1 MIIKYPSL
9 LTVTGLL
16 LTFAYP
22 SAYAAD
28 NATLNNDNATE
39 NTAQQNEAP
48 TQNSK
53 NIEVEKEKHKMAED
67 PTKVISQVGVSYA
80 DEKVKFSGSL
90 SLGAVNKINASV
102 SADGDEWRIGG
113 SWLFDVGIVNVN
125 FGKKEFDDDTKQNN
139 YSIGTFVP
147 LSYFGFT
154 PWGTQIFI
162 MGGYTYNDGELTCH
176 SNNECGT
183 DNIDFDDL
191 SDGALT
197 VSSSSSS
204 GYLGTFALKP
214 LTDKWRLIGIAAG
227 SLGSND
233 YHGYLLALGTGY
245 SLTKRQ
251 SVAAY
256 GFLQDNSFGRDER
269 LGIVYKYQFN

>member
-16 LTFAYP
+16 LTFAY
-22 SAYAAD
+22 SSVYAAE
-28 NATLNNDNATE
+28 NQPQNNQSATKSVIQPNESADQDL
-39 NTAQQNEAP
+39 AQQ
-48 TQNSK
+48 
-53 NIEVEKEKHKMAED
+53 EVEKEKQKLAED
-67 PTKVISQVGVSYA
+67 PTKVVTQVGVSYGG
-80 DEKVKFSGSL
+80 EKLKFSGSL

-102 SADGDEWRIGG
+102 DADGEEWRLGG

-125 FGKKEFDDDTKQNN
+125 FGKKEFDDGTKQNN
-139 YSIGTFVP
+139 YSIGTFMP

-154 PWGTQIFI
+154 PWGTQIFV
-162 MGGYTYNDGELTCH
+162 MGGYTYNDGEVACYSYH
-176 SNNECGT
+176 QCG
-183 DNIDFDDL
+183 DDFDINDV
-191 SDGALT
+191 SDGMIL
-197 VSSSSSS
+197 VPSSSSS

-245 SLTKRQ
+245 SITKRQ

-256 GFLQDNSFGRDER
+256 GFLQDNSFGHDEQ